1 MHTEERTQDH
11 GVGDAL
17 PLGEPA
23 YYEVWGSL
31 EKTNKVLWTALWFAV
46 TVAVLALILVRIAIR
61 RPPVVI
67 RVDGTGQ
74 AQAVTDLQQPPVSE
88 AEVKNFLTLFEHFY
102 TGLNAYTCDADLKLA
117 FGMMTPEFQRQAS
130 DTLKRGGVLEQIKS
144 DQIKTTIF
152 LTELKIVRDTADVL
166 ECKVKGYR
174 QTSSYKLDGPT
185 GEVVFEHDII
195 LRKVPR
201 SETAPN
207 GILVE
212 GYVESVFKR

>member
-1 MHTEERTQDH
+1 MTEVTIPTD
-11 GVGDAL
+11 DAL

-31 EKTNKVLWTALWFAV
+31 EKTNKVLWAALWLAV
-46 TVAVLALILVRIAIR
+46 TVALLALILVRVAIH
-61 RPPVVI
+61 RPPIVI
-67 RVDGTGQ
+67 RVDGSGQ
-74 AQAVTDLQQPPVSE
+74 AQVVTDSQQPLVNE
-88 AEVKNFLTLFEHFY
+88 AEVKNFLTLFERFY

-117 FGMMTPEFQRQAS
+117 FAMMTPDFQRQAG
-130 DTLKRGGVLEQIKS
+130 DTLKRGGVIEQVKS

-185 GEVVFEHDII
+185 GGEVVFEHDIV
-195 LRKVPR
+195 LKKVPR
-201 SETAPN
+201 SETAPD

-212 GYVESVFKR
+212 GYQESIFKK